1 MNKWNFSKIML
12 LLAMVVISISTYAQD
27 SNSDVIEVE
36 MDETQQAQANFSRYI
51 YLSGDFG
58 LGILDG
64 ENTSFKLGYNGH
76 LGLGYQFDSYVGLKF
91 NLGYGSLNAGF
102 ENITIDKLNYFE
114 TNINLTFDLVNII
127 FGFKPDRRFRALPH
141 IGVGQIQYRLNAL
154 YNDGSTFAQIGYTK
168 GDGLSDGNGLQ
179 NRKVVATLPLGIEL
193 NYAITKRWNISLDFI
208 ANYCDSDIIE
218 YFNGDY
224 NNDWFYTVNLGANYR
239 FNLKSGP
246 RYEGGNLIKVSA
258 DCSRY
263 WYMAVDGGA
272 SFLFGD
278 NKANFSSMKSN
289 INIGVGYNFGDY
301 YRIYGRIG
309 KGSVTGHRKGLW
321 AVTENDYYL
330 ASINF
335 TADVIGLIKKT
346 TDKRL
351 ELYPHIGVGY
361 LQYKTTTAFYSSE
374 WGSGI
379 KQIGYN
385 NNEEY
390 NTKGNGLKNRATSLA
405 MPLGIE
411 LAYNITERADL
422 YADATTYLT
431 QTDLLDCVK
440 SGKRNDAI
448 STFNIGLRYKFNKN
462 CQEDECC
469 ITPEEVRDAI
479 QEALEQQKAEQENN
493 KPSCIT
499 PEELK
504 QAIKDAID
512 EYEASRPQTECDDSF
527 KDLSKATVINN
538 NYSDISFP
546 KNGAEKIK
554 TQTNIYAIDKASAQV
569 NDGSAVNRIIIE
581 GYASPE
587 GNKDLNERLALK
599 RAEQAVK
606 IIQNELGEI
615 DEERIEITTKGAD
628 WEGLYASLANS
639 DIEGKDNIIEQL
651 KNSEDPEATLQ
662 EILKSNPEIKDL
674 FPQLRRA
681 SIVITT
687 VK

>member
-12 LLAMVVISISTYAQD
+12 LLVMVVISISTYAQD
-27 SNSDVIEVE
+27 SNSEAIETE
-36 MDETQQAQANFSRYI
+36 MDAPQANFSRYI

-91 NLGYGSLNAGF
+91 NIGYGSLNAGF
-102 ENITIDKLNYFE
+102 DNITINKLNYLE

-127 FGFKPDRRFRALPH
+127 FGFKPDRKFRALPH
-141 IGVGQIQYRLNAL
+141 IGVGQIQYRLDAL
-154 YNDGSTFAQIGYTK
+154 NSDGSTFAKIGYTK
-168 GDGLSDGNGLQ
+168 GDGLTDGNGLQ
-179 NRKVVATLPLGIEL
+179 NRKVVATVPLGVEL
-193 NYAITKRWNISLDFI
+193 SYAITNRWNISLDFV
-208 ANYCDSDIIE
+208 ATYCDSDIIE
-218 YFNGDY
+218 YLNGDY
-224 NNDWFYTVNLGANYR
+224 NNDWFYTINLGANYR

-246 RYEGGNLIKVSA
+246 RYQGGNLIKVSA

-278 NKANFSSMKSN
+278 NKVNFSSMKSN
-289 INIGVGYNFGDY
+289 INVGVGYNFGDY

-321 AVTENDYYL
+321 AITENDYYQATL
-330 ASINF
+330 NF
-335 TADVIGLIKKT
+335 TADVIGLIEKS

-361 LQYKTTTAFYSSE
+361 LQYKTTTAFYNSE

-385 NNEEY
+385 NNEAY
-390 NTKGNGLKNRATSLA
+390 NTKGNGLKNRATSLT

-422 YADATTYLT
+422 YADATTYFT
-431 QTDLLDCVK
+431 QTDLLDCIK

-462 CQEDECC
+462 CGQDECC
-469 ITPEEVRDAI
+469 ITPEEVKEAI
-479 QEALEQQKAEQENN
+479 QEALEKQRQEQPEE

-504 QAIKDAID
+504 QAIKDALD
-512 EYEASRPQTECDDSF
+512 EYEANRPKCDDSF

-538 NYSDISFP
+538 NFSNISFP
-546 KNGAEKIK
+546 KNSAQMIN
-554 TQTNIYAIDKASAQV
+554 TQTSVYAIDNASTQV
-569 NDGSAVNRIIIE
+569 NDGSAINRVIIE
-581 GYASPE
+581 AYASPE
-587 GNKDLNERLALK
+587 GNKNLNESLARK
-599 RAEQAVK
+599 RAEEAVK
-606 IIQNELGEI
+606 IIKNELGDI
-615 DEERIEITTKGAD
+615 DAERIEITTKGAD

-651 KNSEDPEATLQ
+651 KASSNPEATLQ
-662 EILKSNPEIKDL
+662 EILKSHPQIKDL
-674 FPQLRRA
+674 LPQLRRA
-681 SIVITT
+681 SIIITT